1 MSFLSKR
8 SVIPTQ
14 RVSRSDERLRERQ
27 GTARTG
33 TRSGRMGRVRRGL
46 RADSV
51 NEILISQDQ
60 GGRDMIHG
68 GGGRNMTLKYLV
80 STEDEGERI

>member
-60 GGRDMIHG
+60 GGRDKIYCR
-68 GGGRNMTLKYLV
+68 GGRNTTLKSIV
-80 STEDEGERI
+80 SMEGESKGI